1 MKMLKRMLMGMGL
14 AALAAAQPA
23 VQPGAQDGRQQ
34 ITMPFRDP
42 SMPRK
47 LVVEG
52 GMGSLTI
59 RAYQGQDALI
69 EYTGREIPGANGR
82 GRAGRS
88 EPPPGMVRIGGSRGL
103 DITEE
108 DNTVRVNSQRIF
120 GGTARDMVIQVPAQ
134 TSVNV
139 KTRFGGS
146 MTIENISGDIEAE
159 NFNGQVTI
167 NNASGS
173 VVAHSMN
180 GKIAVSLSRV
190 PPDKS
195 MSFSTFNGDVDV
207 TMPADTKARFKMR
220 TDFGDIFTDF
230 DVKMEAN
237 APPVVEE
244 TKEKNGKS
252 RRRVRVDGTQTG
264 TINGGG
270 PEMQFTT
277 FNGRILIHKK

>member
-1 MKMLKRMLMGMGL
+1 MIKRVGIGIGL
-14 AALAAAQPA
+14 AALAA
-23 VQPGAQDGRQQ
+23 VQLGAQEGRQQ

-47 LVVEG
+47 LIVEG
-52 GMGSLTI
+52 GTGSLTI
-59 RAYQGQDALI
+59 RGYQGQDALI
-69 EYTGREIPGANGR
+69 EYTGREIPGANNRRGGR
-82 GRAGRS
+82 ND
-88 EPPPGMVRIGGSRGL
+88 PPDGMHRIGGSRGL

-108 DNTVRVNSQRIF
+108 NNTVRVNSQGIF

-139 KTRFGGS
+139 KTMFGGI

-180 GKIAVSLSRV
+180 GKILVSLDRV
-190 PPDKS
+190 AADKS

-207 TMPADTKARFKMR
+207 TLPADTKARFKMR

-237 APPVVEE
+237 AAPVVEE
-244 TKEKNGKS
+244 EKDRKGKS
-252 RRRVRVDGTQTG
+252 RRRVRVDGTQSG

>member
-1 MKMLKRMLMGMGL
+1 MNMTNRFLTGIGL
-14 AALAAAQPA
+14 AAMAAAQL
-23 VQPGAQDGRQQ
+23 GAQDGRQQ

-47 LVVEG
+47 LIVEG
-52 GMGSLTI
+52 GTGSLTI
-59 RAYQGQDALI
+59 RGYEGQDALI
-69 EYTGREIPGANGR
+69 EYTGREIPGANNGR
-82 GRAGRS
+82 GNRNRRND
-88 EPPPGMVRIGGSRGL
+88 PPEGMHQIGGTRGL

-108 DNTVRVNSQRIF
+108 SNTVRVNSSGIF
-120 GGTARDMVIQVPAQ
+120 GGQARDMVIQVPAQ

-139 KTRFGGS
+139 KTMFGGS
-146 MTIENISGDIEAE
+146 MTIENITGDVEAE

-167 NNASGS
+167 TNASGS

-180 GKIAVSLSRV
+180 GKITVSLNKV

-207 TMPADTKARFKMR
+207 TLPADTKARFKMR

-244 TKEKNGKS
+244 GKDKNGKP
-252 RRRVRVDGTQTG
+252 RRRVRVDGTQSG

>member
-1 MKMLKRMLMGMGL
+1 MMKRIAMGMGF
-14 AALAAAQPA
+14 AALAA
-23 VQPGAQDGRQQ
+23 VQLGAQEGRQQ

-52 GMGSLTI
+52 GTGSLTI
-59 RAYQGQDALI
+59 RGYEGQDAII
-69 EYTGREIPGANGR
+69 EYSGRAISGPAGR
-82 GRAGRS
+82 GRGGRTN
-88 EPPPGMVRIGGSRGL
+88 EPPPGMHRIGESRGL
-103 DITEE
+103 DITE
-108 DNTVRVNSQRIF
+108 DNNTVRVNSQGIF

-139 KTRFGGS
+139 KTMFGGS
-146 MTIENISGDIEAE
+146 MIVENIAGDIEAE

-180 GKIAVSLSRV
+180 GKITVSLNRV
-190 PPDKS
+190 TPDKS

-207 TMPADTKARFKMR
+207 TLPADTKARFKMR
-220 TDFGDIFTDF
+220 TDFGEIYTDF

-237 APPVVEE
+237 AAPVVEE
-244 TKEKNGKS
+244 TKDKNGKS
-252 RRRVRVDGTQTG
+252 RRRVRVDGTQSG

>member
-1 MKMLKRMLMGMGL
+1 MIRRLLLGTGL
-14 AALAAAQPA
+14 AALAVAQL
-23 VQPGAQDGRQQ
+23 GAQEGRQQ

-52 GMGSLTI
+52 GTGSVTI
-59 RAYQGQDALI
+59 RAYEGQDALI
-69 EYTGREIPGANGR
+69 EYTGREIPGANNR
-82 GRAGRS
+82 GNRAGRN
-88 EPPPGMVRIGGSRGL
+88 EPPDGMHRIGGSRGL

-108 DNTVRVNSQRIF
+108 SNTVRVNSQGIF

-139 KTRFGGS
+139 KTMFGGN
-146 MTIENISGDIEAE
+146 MTIENIAGDIEAE

-167 NNASGS
+167 TNASGS

-180 GKIAVSLSRV
+180 GKITVSLNRV

-207 TMPADTKARFKMR
+207 TLPADTKARFKMR

-244 TKEKNGKS
+244 GKDNKGRL

>member
-1 MKMLKRMLMGMGL
+1 MTRRFLVGMGL
-14 AALAAAQPA
+14 VALAAAQLR
-23 VQPGAQDGRQQ
+23 AQDGRQQ

-47 LVVEG
+47 LLVEG
-52 GMGSLTI
+52 GTGSVTI
-59 RAYQGQDALI
+59 RAYEGQDAII
-69 EYTGREIPGANGR
+69 EYTGREIPGTNRGNRSGR
-82 GRAGRS
+82 ND
-88 EPPPGMVRIGGSRGL
+88 PPDGMHRIGGSRGL

-108 DNTVRVNSQRIF
+108 SNTVRVNSQGIF

-139 KTRFGGS
+139 KTMFGGN
-146 MTIENISGDIEAE
+146 MTIENIAGDIEAE

-167 NNASGS
+167 TNASGS

-180 GKIAVSLSRV
+180 GKITVSLNRV

-207 TMPADTKARFKMR
+207 TLPADTKARFKMR

-237 APPVVEE
+237 AAPVVEE
-244 TKEKNGKS
+244 GKDNKGRP

>member
-1 MKMLKRMLMGMGL
+1 MLKRIVVGMGL
-14 AALAAAQPA
+14 VALATAQP
-23 VQPGAQDGRQQ
+23 QPAAEGRQQ

-52 GMGSLTI
+52 GTGSLTI
-59 RAYQGQDALI
+59 RGYQGQDAII
-69 EYTGREIPGANGR
+69 EYTGREIPGTNSR
-82 GRAGRS
+82 GRSGRN
-88 EPPPGMVRIGGSRGL
+88 EPPAGMHRIGESRGL

-108 DNTVRVNSQRIF
+108 NNTVRVNSQTIF

-139 KTRFGGS
+139 KTMFGGS

-180 GKIAVSLSRV
+180 GKILVSLDRV
-190 PPDKS
+190 AADKS

-207 TMPADTKARFKMR
+207 TFPAKLVATLRV
-220 TDFGDIFTDF
+220 TTGHGDFYTDF
-230 DVKMEAN
+230 DVAVQSQP
-237 APPVVEE
+237 AVV
-244 TKEKNGKS
+244 
-252 RRRVRVDGTQTG
+252 TQ
-264 TINGGG
+264 GGG
-270 PEMQFTT
+270 QNGRYEVRLERETVVAVGKGGPDIRFKT
-277 FNGRILIHKK
+277 FNGNVMVRKR

>member
-1 MKMLKRMLMGMGL
+1 MIKRIIVGIGL
-14 AALAAAQPA
+14 ATLAAAQPPPPA
-23 VQPGAQDGRQQ
+23 VAEGRQQ
-34 ITMPFRDP
+34 ITMPFRDS

-52 GMGSLTI
+52 GTGSLTI
-59 RAYQGQDALI
+59 RAYDGQDAII
-69 EYTGREIPGANGR
+69 EYTGREIPGANVRGNRGGR
-82 GRAGRS
+82 N
-88 EPPPGMVRIGGSRGL
+88 EPPAGMHRIGGSRGL

-108 DNTVRVNSQRIF
+108 SNTVKVNSQGIF

-139 KTRFGGS
+139 KTMFGGS
-146 MTIENISGDIEAE
+146 MTLENIAGDIEAE

-180 GKIAVSLSRV
+180 GKILVSLSKV

-207 TMPADTKARFKMR
+207 TLPADTKARFKMR
-220 TDFGDIFTDF
+220 TDFGEIYTDF

-237 APPVVEE
+237 APPVVQEE
-244 TKEKNGKS
+244 KDNKGKT
-252 RRRVRVDGTQTG
+252 RRRVRVDGTETG

>member
-1 MKMLKRMLMGMGL
+1 MMKRILMGMGL
-14 AALAAAQPA
+14 AALAAAQP
-23 VQPGAQDGRQQ
+23 QPGADGRQQ

-47 LVVEG
+47 LIVEG
-52 GMGSLTI
+52 GTGSLTI
-59 RAYQGQDALI
+59 RGYDGQDAII
-69 EYTGREIPGANGR
+69 EYTGREIPGRAGR
-82 GRAGRS
+82 GRGGRNAS
-88 EPPPGMVRIGGSRGL
+88 EPPAGMHRIGGAQGL

-108 DNTVRVNSQRIF
+108 SNTVRVNSSGIF
-120 GGTARDMVIQVPAQ
+120 GGRARDMVIQVPAQ

-139 KTRFGGS
+139 KTMFGGS
-146 MTIENISGDIEAE
+146 MTIENIAGDIEAE
-159 NFNGQVTI
+159 NFNGQVNI
-167 NNASGS
+167 SNASGS

-180 GKIAVSLSRV
+180 GKITVSLNRV

-207 TMPADTKARFKMR
+207 TLPADTKARFKMR
-220 TDFGDIFTDF
+220 TDFGEIYTDF

-244 TKEKNGKS
+244 NKDRNGKS
-252 RRRVRVDGTQTG
+252 RRRVRIDGTQSG

>member
-1 MKMLKRMLMGMGL
+1 MRKRILMGTGL
-14 AALAAAQPA
+14 AALVVAQL
-23 VQPGAQDGRQQ
+23 GAQEGRQQ

-47 LVVEG
+47 LIVEG
-52 GMGSLTI
+52 GTGSVTV
-59 RAYQGQDALI
+59 RGYDGQDAII

-82 GRAGRS
+82 GNRAGRAAPD
-88 EPPPGMVRIGGSRGL
+88 PPAGMHRIGGTRGL

-108 DNTVRVNSQRIF
+108 NNTVRVNSQGIF

-139 KTRFGGS
+139 KTMFGGN
-146 MTIENISGDIEAE
+146 MTIENVAGDIEAE
-159 NFNGQVTI
+159 NFNGQVNI
-167 NNASGS
+167 SNASGS

-180 GKIAVSLSRV
+180 GKITVSLNRV
-190 PPDKS
+190 PTDKS

-237 APPVVEE
+237 APPVVDEQ
-244 TKEKNGKS
+244 KDKNGKS
-252 RRRVRVDGTQTG
+252 RRRVRVDGTQSG
-264 TINGGG
+264 TVNGGG

>member
-1 MKMLKRMLMGMGL
+1 MNMMKRIVVGMGL
-14 AALAAAQPA
+14 AVLAAAQP
-23 VQPGAQDGRQQ
+23 QPGAEGRQQ
-34 ITMPFRDP
+34 LTMHFRDP

-52 GMGSLTI
+52 GTGSLTI
-59 RAYQGQDALI
+59 RGYQGQDAII
-69 EYTGREIPGANGR
+69 EYTGREISGANGR
-82 GRAGRS
+82 GPGRRN
-88 EPPPGMVRIGGSRGL
+88 EPPAGMHRIGESRGL

-108 DNTVRVNSQRIF
+108 DNTVRVNSQGIF

-139 KTRFGGS
+139 KTMFGGS

-167 NNASGS
+167 TNASGS

-180 GKIAVSLSRV
+180 GKILVSLDRV
-190 PPDKS
+190 APDKS
-195 MSFSTFNGDVDV
+195 MSFSTFNGDIDV
-207 TMPADTKARFKMR
+207 TLPADTKARFKMR
-220 TDFGDIFTDF
+220 TDFGEIYTDF

-237 APPVVEE
+237 AAPVVEE
-244 TKEKNGKS
+244 SKDKSGKS

>member
-1 MKMLKRMLMGMGL
+1 MTGKFLTGIGL
-14 AALAAAQPA
+14 AALAVALLR
-23 VQPGAQDGRQQ
+23 AQDGRQQ

-47 LVVEG
+47 LIVEG

-59 RAYQGQDALI
+59 RAYEGQDALI
-69 EYTGREIPGANGR
+69 EYTGRELPGAKVRPDRNGKNVV
-82 GRAGRS
+82 
-88 EPPPGMVRIGGSRGL
+88 PDGMHRIGGSRGL

-108 DNTVRVNSQRIF
+108 SNTVRVNSQGIF
-120 GGTARDMVIQVPAQ
+120 GGMARDMVIQVPAQ

-139 KTRFGGS
+139 KSMFGGS
-146 MTIENISGDIEAE
+146 MTIENISGDVEAE
-159 NFNGQVTI
+159 NFNGPLTVT
-167 NNASGS
+167 NASGS

-180 GKIAVSLSRV
+180 GKIVVSLNRTA
-190 PPDKS
+190 PDKS

-207 TMPADTKARFKMR
+207 TLPADTKARLKMR

-244 TKEKNGKS
+244 TQDKKGKS
-252 RRRVRVDGTQTG
+252 RRRVRVDGTQFG

>member
-1 MKMLKRMLMGMGL
+1 MNMIKRIVVGIGL
-14 AALAAAQPA
+14 ATLAAAQPPPPA
-23 VQPGAQDGRQQ
+23 VAEGRQQ

-52 GMGSLTI
+52 GTGSLTI
-59 RAYQGQDALI
+59 RAYDGQDAII
-69 EYTGREIPGANGR
+69 EYTGREIPGANVRGNRGGR
-82 GRAGRS
+82 N
-88 EPPPGMVRIGGSRGL
+88 EPPAGMHRIGGSRGL

-108 DNTVRVNSQRIF
+108 SNTVKVNSQGIF

-139 KTRFGGS
+139 KTMFGGS
-146 MTIENISGDIEAE
+146 MTLENIAGDIEAE

-180 GKIAVSLSRV
+180 GKITVSLNRV

-207 TMPADTKARFKMR
+207 TLPADTKARFKMR
-220 TDFGDIFTDF
+220 TDFGEIYTDF

-244 TKEKNGKS
+244 QKDKNGKS
-252 RRRVRVDGTQTG
+252 RRRVRVDGTETG

>member
-1 MKMLKRMLMGMGL
+1 MKMIKRMVVGIGL
-14 AALAAAQPA
+14 AALAAAQL
-23 VQPGAQDGRQQ
+23 GAQEGRQQ

-47 LVVEG
+47 LIVEG
-52 GMGSLTI
+52 GTGSLTI
-59 RAYQGQDALI
+59 RAYDGQDAII
-69 EYTGREIPGANGR
+69 EYTGREIPGANVRGNRGGR
-82 GRAGRS
+82 N
-88 EPPPGMVRIGGSRGL
+88 EPPAGMHRIGGSRGL

-108 DNTVRVNSQRIF
+108 SNTVKVNSQGIF

-139 KTRFGGS
+139 KTMFGGS
-146 MTIENISGDIEAE
+146 MTLENISGDIEAE

-180 GKIAVSLSRV
+180 GKILVSLSKV

-207 TMPADTKARFKMR
+207 TLPADTKARFKMR
-220 TDFGDIFTDF
+220 TDFGEIYTDF

-237 APPVVEE
+237 AAPVVEE
-244 TKEKNGKS
+244 QKDKNGKS
-252 RRRVRVDGTQTG
+252 RRRVRVDGTETG

>member
-1 MKMLKRMLMGMGL
+1 MKMIKRMVVGIGL
-14 AALAAAQPA
+14 AALAAAQL
-23 VQPGAQDGRQQ
+23 GAQEGRQQ

-47 LVVEG
+47 LIVEG
-52 GMGSLTI
+52 GTGSLTI
-59 RAYQGQDALI
+59 RAYDGQDAII
-69 EYTGREIPGANGR
+69 EYTGREIPGANVRGNRGGR
-82 GRAGRS
+82 N
-88 EPPPGMVRIGGSRGL
+88 EPPAGMHRIGGSRGL

-108 DNTVRVNSQRIF
+108 SNTVKVNSQGIF

-139 KTRFGGS
+139 KTMFGGS
-146 MTIENISGDIEAE
+146 MTLENISGDIEAE

-180 GKIAVSLSRV
+180 GKILVSLSKV

-207 TMPADTKARFKMR
+207 TLPADTKARFKMR
-220 TDFGDIFTDF
+220 TDFGEIYTDF

-237 APPVVEE
+237 AAPVVEE
-244 TKEKNGKS
+244 QKDKNGKS
-252 RRRVRVDGTQTG
+252 RRRVRVDGTETG

-270 PEMQFTT
+270 PEMKFTT

>member
-1 MKMLKRMLMGMGL
+1 MTRRLLMGMGL
-14 AALAAAQPA
+14 AALAVAQL
-23 VQPGAQDGRQQ
+23 GAQEGRQQ

-52 GMGSLTI
+52 GTGSVTI
-59 RAYQGQDALI
+59 RAYEGQDALI
-69 EYTGREIPGANGR
+69 EYTGREIPGVNNR
-82 GRAGRS
+82 GRSGRN
-88 EPPPGMVRIGGSRGL
+88 EPPDGMHRIGGSRGL
-103 DITEE
+103 DITE
-108 DNTVRVNSQRIF
+108 DSNTVRVNSQGIF

-139 KTRFGGS
+139 KTMFGGN
-146 MTIENISGDIEAE
+146 MTIENIAGDIEAE

-167 NNASGS
+167 TNASGS

-180 GKIAVSLSRV
+180 GRITVSLNRV
-190 PPDKS
+190 LPDKS

-207 TMPADTKARFKMR
+207 TLPADTKARFKMR
-220 TDFGDIFTDF
+220 TDNGDIFTDF

-237 APPVVEE
+237 APPAVEE
-244 TKEKNGKS
+244 GKDNKGRP

>member
-1 MKMLKRMLMGMGL
+1 MNMMNRIVVGIGL
-14 AALAAAQPA
+14 AALAAAQLR
-23 VQPGAQDGRQQ
+23 AQEGRQQ

-52 GMGSLTI
+52 GTGSLTI
-59 RAYQGQDALI
+59 RGYDGQDALI
-69 EYTGREIPGANGR
+69 EYTGREIPGANTR
-82 GRAGRS
+82 GRAGRN
-88 EPPPGMVRIGGSRGL
+88 EPPDGMHRIGGSRGL

-108 DNTVRVNSQRIF
+108 SNTVKVNSQGIF
-120 GGTARDMVIQVPAQ
+120 GGTARDMVIQVPVQ

-139 KTRFGGS
+139 KTMFGGS

-180 GKIAVSLSRV
+180 GKITVSLNRV

-207 TMPADTKARFKMR
+207 TLPADTKARFKMR

-237 APPVVEE
+237 AAPVVEE
-244 TKEKNGKS
+244 SKDKSGKS
-252 RRRVRVDGTQTG
+252 RRRVRVDGTQSG

>member
-1 MKMLKRMLMGMGL
+1 MIKRIAVGIGL
-14 AALAAAQPA
+14 ATLAAAQTPA
-23 VQPGAQDGRQQ
+23 PAAADGRQQ

-52 GMGSLTI
+52 GTGSVTV
-59 RAYQGQDALI
+59 RGYDGQDAII
-69 EYTGREIPGANGR
+69 EYTGREVPGANVRSRGGR
-82 GRAGRS
+82 ND
-88 EPPPGMVRIGGSRGL
+88 PPDGMHRIGGSRGL
-103 DITEE
+103 DITE
-108 DNTVRVNSQRIF
+108 DNNTVRVDSQGIF

-139 KTRFGGS
+139 KTMFGGK
-146 MTIENISGDIEAE
+146 MTIENIAGDIEAE
-159 NFNGQVTI
+159 NFNGQVII

-180 GKIAVSLSRV
+180 GKITVSLSRV

-207 TMPADTKARFKMR
+207 TLPADTKARFKMR

-244 TKEKNGKS
+244 QKDKNGKS

>member
-1 MKMLKRMLMGMGL
+1 MLKRFLMGLGL
-14 AALAAAQPA
+14 AALAA
-23 VQPGAQDGRQQ
+23 VQLRAQDGRQQ

-52 GMGSLTI
+52 GTGSVTV
-59 RAYQGQDALI
+59 RGYEGQDAII
-69 EYTGREIPGANGR
+69 EYTGREIAGVVDKRSN
-82 GRAGRS
+82 RAGRN
-88 EPPPGMVRIGGSRGL
+88 EPPEGMHRIGGARGM
-103 DITEE
+103 DVTEE
-108 DNTVRVNSQRIF
+108 NNVVRVNSGGIF

-139 KTRFGGS
+139 KTMFGGN
-146 MTIENISGDIEAE
+146 MVIENIAGDIEAE

-180 GKIAVSLSRV
+180 GKIAVSLNRV
-190 PPDKS
+190 SPDKS

-207 TMPADTKARFKMR
+207 TLPADTKARFRMR

-237 APPVVEE
+237 APPVVDEV
-244 TKEKNGKS
+244 KGKNGKS
-252 RRRVRVDGTQTG
+252 KRRVRVDGTQTG

>member
-1 MKMLKRMLMGMGL
+1 MTRRFLVGMGL
-14 AALAAAQPA
+14 VALAAAQLR
-23 VQPGAQDGRQQ
+23 AQDGRQQ

-47 LVVEG
+47 LLVEG
-52 GMGSLTI
+52 GTGSVTI
-59 RAYQGQDALI
+59 RAYEGQDAII
-69 EYTGREIPGANGR
+69 EYTGREIPGTNRGNRSGR
-82 GRAGRS
+82 ND
-88 EPPPGMVRIGGSRGL
+88 PPDGMHRIGGSRGL
-103 DITEE
+103 DITE
-108 DNTVRVNSQRIF
+108 DSNTVRVNSQGIF

-139 KTRFGGS
+139 KTMFGGN
-146 MTIENISGDIEAE
+146 MTIENIAGDIEAE

-167 NNASGS
+167 TNASGS

-180 GKIAVSLSRV
+180 GKITVSLNRV

-207 TMPADTKARFKMR
+207 TLPADTKARFKMR

-237 APPVVEE
+237 AAPVVEE
-244 TKEKNGKS
+244 GKDNKGRP

>member
-1 MKMLKRMLMGMGL
+1 MMKRIVVGMGL
-14 AALAAAQPA
+14 AVLAAAQP
-23 VQPGAQDGRQQ
+23 QPGAEGRQQ
-34 ITMPFRDP
+34 LTMHFRDP

-52 GMGSLTI
+52 GTGSLTI
-59 RAYQGQDALI
+59 RGYQGQDAII
-69 EYTGREIPGANGR
+69 EYTGREISGANGR
-82 GRAGRS
+82 GPGRRN
-88 EPPPGMVRIGGSRGL
+88 EPPAGMHRIGESRGL

-108 DNTVRVNSQRIF
+108 DNTVRVNSQGIF

-139 KTRFGGS
+139 KTMFGGS

-167 NNASGS
+167 TNASGS

-180 GKIAVSLSRV
+180 GKILVSLDRV
-190 PPDKS
+190 APDKS
-195 MSFSTFNGDVDV
+195 MSFSTFNGDIDV
-207 TMPADTKARFKMR
+207 TLPADTKARFKMR
-220 TDFGDIFTDF
+220 TDFGEIYTDF

-237 APPVVEE
+237 AAPVVEE
-244 TKEKNGKS
+244 SKDKSGKS

>member
-1 MKMLKRMLMGMGL
+1 MNMLKRIVVGMVL
-14 AALAAAQPA
+14 VALATAQP
-23 VQPGAQDGRQQ
+23 QPAAEGRQQ

-52 GMGSLTI
+52 GTGSLTI
-59 RAYQGQDALI
+59 RGYQGQDAII
-69 EYTGREIPGANGR
+69 EYTGREIPGTNGR
-82 GRAGRS
+82 GRSGRK
-88 EPPPGMVRIGGSRGL
+88 EPPPGMHRIGESRGL

-108 DNTVRVNSQRIF
+108 NNTVRVNSQTIF

-139 KTRFGGS
+139 KTMFGGS

-180 GKIAVSLSRV
+180 GKILVSLDRV
-190 PPDKS
+190 AADKS

-207 TMPADTKARFKMR
+207 TLPADTKARFKMR

-237 APPVVEE
+237 AAPVVEE
-244 TKEKNGKS
+244 QKDKNGKS

>member
-1 MKMLKRMLMGMGL
+1 MIKRMVVGIGL
-14 AALAAAQPA
+14 AALAAAQL
-23 VQPGAQDGRQQ
+23 GAQEGRQQ

-47 LVVEG
+47 LIVEG
-52 GMGSLTI
+52 GTGSLTI
-59 RAYQGQDALI
+59 RAYDGQDAII
-69 EYTGREIPGANGR
+69 EYTGREIPGANVRGNRGGR
-82 GRAGRS
+82 N
-88 EPPPGMVRIGGSRGL
+88 EPPAGMHRIGGSRGL

-108 DNTVRVNSQRIF
+108 SNTVKVNSQGIF

-139 KTRFGGS
+139 KTMFGGS
-146 MTIENISGDIEAE
+146 MTLENISGDIEAE

-180 GKIAVSLSRV
+180 GKILVSLSKV

-207 TMPADTKARFKMR
+207 TLPADTKARFKMR
-220 TDFGDIFTDF
+220 TDFGEIYTDF

-237 APPVVEE
+237 AAPVVEE
-244 TKEKNGKS
+244 QKDKNGKS
-252 RRRVRVDGTQTG
+252 RRRVRVDGTETG

>member
-1 MKMLKRMLMGMGL
+1 MNMLKRIVVGMGL
-14 AALAAAQPA
+14 AALAAAQP
-23 VQPGAQDGRQQ
+23 QPGAEGRQQ
-34 ITMPFRDP
+34 LTMHFRDP

-52 GMGSLTI
+52 GTGSLTI
-59 RAYQGQDALI
+59 RGYQGQDAII
-69 EYTGREIPGANGR
+69 EYTGREISGANGR
-82 GRAGRS
+82 GRGRRN
-88 EPPPGMVRIGGSRGL
+88 EPPAGMHRIGESRGL

-108 DNTVRVNSQRIF
+108 DNTVRVNSQGIF

-139 KTRFGGS
+139 KTMFGGS

-167 NNASGS
+167 TNASGS

-180 GKIAVSLSRV
+180 GKILVSLDRV
-190 PPDKS
+190 APDKS
-195 MSFSTFNGDVDV
+195 MSFSTFNGDIDV
-207 TMPADTKARFKMR
+207 TLPADTKARFKMR

-237 APPVVEE
+237 AAPVVEE
-244 TKEKNGKS
+244 SKDKNGKT
-252 RRRVRVDGTQTG
+252 RRRVRVDGTQSG

>member
-1 MKMLKRMLMGMGL
+1 MMNRIAVGMGL
-14 AALAAAQPA
+14 ALLAAAQL
-23 VQPGAQDGRQQ
+23 GAQEGRQQ

-52 GMGSLTI
+52 GTGSLTI
-59 RAYQGQDALI
+59 RAYEGQDAII
-69 EYTGREIPGANGR
+69 EYTGREIPGVNGR
-82 GRAGRS
+82 NNRNGKNAV
-88 EPPPGMVRIGGSRGL
+88 PDGMHRIGGSRGL

-108 DNTVRVNSQRIF
+108 SNTVQVNNQNIF
-120 GGTARDMVIQVPAQ
+120 GGSARDMVIQVPAQ

-139 KTRFGGS
+139 KTMFGGS

-180 GKIAVSLSRV
+180 GKILVSLNRV
-190 PPDKS
+190 PSDKS

-207 TMPADTKARFKMR
+207 TLPADTKARFKMR

-237 APPVVEE
+237 APPAVREE
-244 TKEKNGKS
+244 KDNKGKI
-252 RRRVRVDGTQTG
+252 RRRIQVDGTQSG

>member
-1 MKMLKRMLMGMGL
+1 M
-14 AALAAAQPA
+14 AAAQPG
-23 VQPGAQDGRQQ
+23 VSEGRQQ
-34 ITMPFRDP
+34 ITMPFRDA

-52 GMGSLTI
+52 GTGSLTI
-59 RAYQGQDALI
+59 RAYDGQDAII
-69 EYTGREIPGANGR
+69 EYTGREIPGANNR
-82 GRAGRS
+82 GNRAARS
-88 EPPPGMVRIGGSRGL
+88 EPPDGMHRIGGSRGL

-108 DNTVRVNSQRIF
+108 SNTVRVNSQGIF
-120 GGTARDMVIQVPAQ
+120 GGRVRDMVIQVPAQ

-139 KTRFGGS
+139 KSMFGGN
-146 MTIENISGDIEAE
+146 MTIENIAGDIEAE
-159 NFNGQVTI
+159 NFNGQVIIT
-167 NNASGS
+167 NASGS

-180 GKIAVSLSRV
+180 GKITVSLSRV

-207 TMPADTKARFKMR
+207 TLPADTKARFKMR

-237 APPVVEE
+237 APPVVED
-244 TKEKNGKS
+244 EKDKRGVP

-277 FNGRILIHKK
+277 FNGRIMIHKK

>member
-1 MKMLKRMLMGMGL
+1 MIRRFVMGMGL
-14 AALAAAQPA
+14 ATLAIAQL
-23 VQPGAQDGRQQ
+23 GAQEGRQQ

-52 GMGSLTI
+52 GTGSVTV
-59 RAYQGQDALI
+59 RGYEGQDAII
-69 EYTGREIPGANGR
+69 EYTGREIPGANKLTN
-82 GRAGRS
+82 RAARN
-88 EPPPGMVRIGGSRGL
+88 EPPEGMHRIGGSRGM
-103 DITEE
+103 DVTEE
-108 DNTVRVNSQRIF
+108 NNVVRVNSGGIF

-139 KTRFGGS
+139 KTMFGGN
-146 MTIENISGDIEAE
+146 MVVENIAGDIEAE

-180 GKIAVSLSRV
+180 GKITVSLNRV

-207 TMPADTKARFKMR
+207 TLPADTKARFKMR

-237 APPVVEE
+237 APPVVQEE
-244 TKEKNGKS
+244 KAKNGKS
-252 RRRVRVDGTQTG
+252 RRRVRVDGAQTG

>member
-1 MKMLKRMLMGMGL
+1 MNMTRRFLTGVGL
-14 AALAAAQPA
+14 AAMAA
-23 VQPGAQDGRQQ
+23 VQLGAQDGRQQ

-52 GMGSLTI
+52 GTGSLTI
-59 RAYQGQDALI
+59 RGYEGQDALI
-69 EYTGREIPGANGR
+69 EYTGREIPGANGPR
-82 GRAGRS
+82 GRSNRN
-88 EPPPGMVRIGGSRGL
+88 EPPDGMHRIGGARGL

-108 DNTVRVNSQRIF
+108 SNTVRVNSSGIF
-120 GGTARDMVIQVPAQ
+120 GGQARDMVIQVPAQ

-139 KTRFGGS
+139 KTMFGGS
-146 MTIENISGDIEAE
+146 MTIENIAGDVEAE

-167 NNASGS
+167 TNASGS

-180 GKIAVSLSRV
+180 GKITVSLNKV

-207 TMPADTKARFKMR
+207 TLPADTKAKFKMR

-237 APPVVEE
+237 APPVVQED
-244 TKEKNGKS
+244 KDKNGKP
-252 RRRVRVDGTQTG
+252 RRRVRVDGTQSG

>member
-1 MKMLKRMLMGMGL
+1 MTSRFLTGVGL
-14 AALAAAQPA
+14 AAMAALQL
-23 VQPGAQDGRQQ
+23 GAQDGRQQ

-47 LVVEG
+47 LIVEG
-52 GMGSLTI
+52 GTGSLTI
-59 RAYQGQDALI
+59 RGYDGQDALI
-69 EYTGREIPGANGR
+69 EYTGREIPGANGPR
-82 GRAGRS
+82 GRSNRS
-88 EPPPGMVRIGGSRGL
+88 EPPDGMHRIGGARGL

-108 DNTVRVNSQRIF
+108 SNTVRVNSSGIF
-120 GGTARDMVIQVPAQ
+120 GGQARDMVIQVPAQ

-139 KTRFGGS
+139 KTMFGGS
-146 MTIENISGDIEAE
+146 MTIENIAGDVEAE

-167 NNASGS
+167 TNASGS

-180 GKIAVSLSRV
+180 GKITVSLNKV

-207 TMPADTKARFKMR
+207 TLPADTKARFKMR

-244 TKEKNGKS
+244 GKDKNGKA

>member
-1 MKMLKRMLMGMGL
+1 MMKRIVVGMGL
-14 AALAAAQPA
+14 VALAAAQP
-23 VQPGAQDGRQQ
+23 QPGAEGRQQ

-47 LVVEG
+47 LIVEG
-52 GMGSLTI
+52 GTGSLTS
-59 RAYQGQDALI
+59 RGYQGQDALI

-82 GRAGRS
+82 GNRGRN
-88 EPPPGMVRIGGSRGL
+88 ELPEGMHRIGGARGL

-108 DNTVRVNSQRIF
+108 SNTVRVNSQGIF
-120 GGTARDMVIQVPAQ
+120 GGMARDMVIQVPAQ

-139 KTRFGGS
+139 KTMFGGS

-180 GKIAVSLSRV
+180 GKILVSLDRV
-190 PPDKS
+190 TADKS

-207 TMPADTKARFKMR
+207 TLPADTKARFKMR
-220 TDFGDIFTDF
+220 TDFGDIYTDF

-237 APPVVEE
+237 AAPVVEE
-244 TKEKNGKS
+244 QKDKS
-252 RRRVRVDGTQTG
+252 GRSKRRVRVDGTQSG

>member
-1 MKMLKRMLMGMGL
+1 MITRIGMGMGIATLL
-14 AALAAAQPA
+14 ATQLC
-23 VQPGAQDGRQQ
+23 AQDSRQQ

-47 LVVEG
+47 LIVEG
-52 GMGSLTI
+52 GTGSLTI
-59 RAYQGQDALI
+59 RGYQGQDAII
-69 EYTGREIPGANGR
+69 EYTGREIPPANNR
-82 GRAGRS
+82 TNRAGRN
-88 EPPPGMVRIGGSRGL
+88 EPPAGMHRIGESRGL

-108 DNTVRVNSQRIF
+108 SNTVRVNNQSLF
-120 GGTARDMVIQVPAQ
+120 GGNGRDMVIQVPAQ

-139 KTRFGGS
+139 KTMFGGN
-146 MTIENISGDIEAE
+146 MTIENITGDIEAE

-180 GKIAVSLSRV
+180 GKILVSLDRV
-190 PPDKS
+190 TPDKS

-207 TMPADTKARFKMR
+207 TLPADTKARFKMR
-220 TDFGDIFTDF
+220 TDFGEIYTDF

-237 APPVVEE
+237 AAPVVEE
-244 TKEKNGKS
+244 VKDKNGKS
-252 RRRVRVDGTQTG
+252 RRRVRVDGTQSG

>member
-1 MKMLKRMLMGMGL
+1 MNMMKRIVVGMGL
-14 AALAAAQPA
+14 AVLAAAQP
-23 VQPGAQDGRQQ
+23 QPGAEGRQQ
-34 ITMPFRDP
+34 LTMHFRDP

-52 GMGSLTI
+52 GTGSLTI
-59 RAYQGQDALI
+59 RGYQGQDAII
-69 EYTGREIPGANGR
+69 EYTGREISGANGR
-82 GRAGRS
+82 GPGRRN
-88 EPPPGMVRIGGSRGL
+88 EPPAGMHRIGESRGL

-108 DNTVRVNSQRIF
+108 DNTVRVNSQGIF

-139 KTRFGGS
+139 KTMFGGS
-146 MTIENISGDIEAE
+146 MTIENISCDIEAE

-167 NNASGS
+167 TNASGS

-180 GKIAVSLSRV
+180 GKILVSLDRV
-190 PPDKS
+190 APDKS
-195 MSFSTFNGDVDV
+195 MSFSTFNGDIDV
-207 TMPADTKARFKMR
+207 TLPADTKARFKMR
-220 TDFGDIFTDF
+220 TDFGEIYTDF

-237 APPVVEE
+237 AAPVVEE
-244 TKEKNGKS
+244 SKDKSGKS

>member
-1 MKMLKRMLMGMGL
+1 MIRRLLLGMGL
-14 AALAAAQPA
+14 AALATAQL
-23 VQPGAQDGRQQ
+23 GAQEGRQQ

-52 GMGSLTI
+52 GTGSVTI
-59 RAYQGQDALI
+59 RAYEGQDALI
-69 EYTGREIPGANGR
+69 EYTGREIPGANNR
-82 GRAGRS
+82 GNRAGRN
-88 EPPPGMVRIGGSRGL
+88 EPPDGMHRIGGSRGL

-108 DNTVRVNSQRIF
+108 SNTVRVNSQGIF

-139 KTRFGGS
+139 KTMFGGN
-146 MTIENISGDIEAE
+146 MTIENIAGDIEAE

-167 NNASGS
+167 TNASGS

-180 GKIAVSLSRV
+180 GKITVSLNRV

-207 TMPADTKARFKMR
+207 TLPADTKARFKMR

-244 TKEKNGKS
+244 AKDNKGRP

>member
-1 MKMLKRMLMGMGL
+1 MTRRLLMGMGL
-14 AALAAAQPA
+14 AALAVAQP
-23 VQPGAQDGRQQ
+23 QPGAQEGRQQ

-52 GMGSLTI
+52 GTGSVTV
-59 RAYQGQDALI
+59 RGYEGQEAII
-69 EYTGREIPGANGR
+69 EYTGREIPVANSRGR
-82 GRAGRS
+82 GGRS
-88 EPPPGMVRIGGSRGL
+88 DPPDGMHRIGGSRGL
-103 DITEE
+103 DITE
-108 DNTVRVNSQRIF
+108 DNNTVRVNSQGIF

-139 KTRFGGS
+139 KTMFGGN
-146 MTIENISGDIEAE
+146 MTIENIAGDIEAE

-180 GKIAVSLSRV
+180 GKITVSLNRV

-207 TMPADTKARFKMR
+207 TLPADTKARFKMR

-230 DVKMEAN
+230 DVKMDAN
-237 APPVVEE
+237 AAPIVEE
-244 TKEKNGKS
+244 EKDNKGRP
-252 RRRVRVDGTQTG
+252 RRRVRVDGTQSG

>member
-1 MKMLKRMLMGMGL
+1 MNMTSRFLTGVGL
-14 AALAAAQPA
+14 AAMAALQL
-23 VQPGAQDGRQQ
+23 GAQDGRQQ

-47 LVVEG
+47 LIVEG
-52 GMGSLTI
+52 GTGSLTI
-59 RAYQGQDALI
+59 RGYEGQDAII
-69 EYTGREIPGANGR
+69 EYTGREIPGGRGPR
-82 GRAGRS
+82 GRAGRN
-88 EPPPGMVRIGGSRGL
+88 EPPDGMHRIGGTRGL

-108 DNTVRVNSQRIF
+108 SNTVRVDSQGIF
-120 GGTARDMVIQVPAQ
+120 GGQARDMVIQVPIQ

-139 KTRFGGS
+139 KTMFGGS
-146 MTIENISGDIEAE
+146 MTIENIAGDVEAE

-167 NNASGS
+167 TNASGS

-180 GKIAVSLSRV
+180 GKITVSLNKV

-207 TMPADTKARFKMR
+207 TLPADTKARFKMR

-230 DVKMEAN
+230 DVKMDAS
-237 APPVVEE
+237 AAPVVEE
-244 TKEKNGKS
+244 DKGNNGRP
-252 RRRVRVDGTQTG
+252 RRRVRVDGTQSG

>member
-1 MKMLKRMLMGMGL
+1 MTRRLLVGMAL
-14 AALAAAQPA
+14 AAFAAAQP
-23 VQPGAQDGRQQ
+23 QPGGTEGRQQ

-47 LVVEG
+47 LIVEG
-52 GMGSLTI
+52 GTGSLTI
-59 RAYQGQDALI
+59 RAYDGQDAII

-82 GRAGRS
+82 GNRAGRAAPD
-88 EPPPGMVRIGGSRGL
+88 PPAGMHRIGGARGL
-103 DITEE
+103 DITE
-108 DNTVRVNSQRIF
+108 DNNTVRVNSQGIF

-139 KTRFGGS
+139 KTMFGGN
-146 MTIENISGDIEAE
+146 MTIENITGDIEAE
-159 NFNGQVTI
+159 NFNGQVNI
-167 NNASGS
+167 SNASGS

-180 GKIAVSLSRV
+180 GKITVSLNRV
-190 PPDKS
+190 PTDKS

-244 TKEKNGKS
+244 QKDKNGKS
-252 RRRVRVDGTQTG
+252 RRRVRVDGTQSG

>member
-1 MKMLKRMLMGMGL
+1 MNMTRRLIIAMGV
-14 AALAAAQPA
+14 AAVAAAQP
-23 VQPGAQDGRQQ
+23 QPGVSEGRQQ
-34 ITMPFRDP
+34 ITMPFRDA

-52 GMGSLTI
+52 GTGSLTI
-59 RAYQGQDALI
+59 RAYDGQDAII
-69 EYTGREIPGANGR
+69 EYTGREIPGANNR
-82 GRAGRS
+82 GNRAARS
-88 EPPPGMVRIGGSRGL
+88 EPPDGMHRIGGSRGL

-108 DNTVRVNSQRIF
+108 SNTVRVNSQGIF
-120 GGTARDMVIQVPAQ
+120 GGRVRDMVIQVPAQ

-139 KTRFGGS
+139 KSMFGGN
-146 MTIENISGDIEAE
+146 MTIENIAGDIEAE
-159 NFNGQVTI
+159 NFNGQVI
-167 NNASGS
+167 IANASGS

-180 GKIAVSLSRV
+180 GKITVSLNRV

-207 TMPADTKARFKMR
+207 TLPADTKARFKMR

-244 TKEKNGKS
+244 EKDKRGVP

-277 FNGRILIHKK
+277 FNGRIMIHKK

>member
-1 MKMLKRMLMGMGL
+1 MNMTRRLLVGMGL
-14 AALAAAQPA
+14 AALAAAQP
-23 VQPGAQDGRQQ
+23 QPGAPEGRQQ

-47 LVVEG
+47 LIVEG
-52 GMGSLTI
+52 GTGSVTV
-59 RAYQGQDALI
+59 RGYDGQDAII
-69 EYTGREIPGANGR
+69 EYTGREIPGVRSNR
-82 GRAGRS
+82 GRND
-88 EPPPGMVRIGGSRGL
+88 PPDGMHRIGGSRGL

-108 DNTVRVNSQRIF
+108 NNTVRVNSQGIF

-139 KTRFGGS
+139 KTVFGGS
-146 MTIENISGDIEAE
+146 MNIENISGDIEAE
-159 NFNGQVTI
+159 NLNGQVNI
-167 NNASGS
+167 SNASGS

-180 GKIAVSLSRV
+180 GRITVSLNRV

-220 TDFGDIFTDF
+220 TDNGDIFTDF

-244 TKEKNGKS
+244 EKDRKGKT